1 VKREITRSVWLDREE
16 LSKYSAAVPG
26 EILFRKVRSSR
37 DQYSWIG
44 FGLAICATIF
54 GFVLLFR
61 APAGTDRTLSFLLL
75 TLFFVASLWF
85 VRCLLFPF
93 EWEIVVETDLIR
105 WGRVDSPDRQQ
116 KLFINQLVRLVDDSI
131 DNQVFAD
138 TGRIVSVSIGLN
150 VLMQSED
157 RKAFVD
163 CMREKF
169 PQLKIEKYGSP
180 KAEASR
186 RRN

>member
-1 VKREITRSVWLDREE
+1 MKREITRGVWLDREE
-16 LSKYSAAVPG
+16 LSKYSAAVPE

-37 DQYSWIG
+37 DRYSWIG
-44 FGLAICATIF
+44 FGLATCATIF

-61 APAGTDRTLSFLLL
+61 APAGTDRTLSVLLL
-75 TLFFVASLWF
+75 TLFFVALLWF
-85 VRCLLFPF
+85 LRCLLFPF
-93 EWEIVVETDLIR
+93 EWELVVETDLIR
-105 WGRVDSPDRQQ
+105 WGRVDCPGRQQ
-116 KLFINQLVRLVDDSI
+116 RLFINQLVRLVDDPI

-163 CMREKF
+163 CMRERF
-169 PQLKIEKYGSP
+169 PQLRIEKYGAP
-180 KAEASR
+180 KAKASHPH
-186 RRN
+186 N